1 MKKNLYLILTH
12 LTVIF
17 SVLFLIYDT
26 THAEQLTIGYIEL
39 PPYYYTN
46 TQQKP
51 DGFLLH
57 LTQRIMNK
65 AGCECSYIS
74 MPSKRILHTVKKG
87 GSFASIGW
95 FKTAQREK
103 FAKFSLPIYENKP
116 IVLLVRHENSKLFAK
131 YSTLEELL
139 AQKKF
144 KTGFVAG
151 HSMGGYIDY
160 LLEKY
165 PESFHAL
172 SGTTQQLVK
181 MLHDGRIDFCL
192 LAPVEI
198 PKIIKRS
205 DYKEDDFYFMSMADI
220 IKGNTRHLIFSKDVS
235 DATIIKINA
244 AILEIKYETELSRYA
259 EHQ

>member
-1 MKKNLYLILTH
+1 MTKNLYLILTH

-17 SVLFLIYDT
+17 SVIFLIHDT
-26 THAEQLTIGYIEL
+26 AYAEQLKIGYIEL

-46 TQQKP
+46 TAQKP
-51 DGFLLH
+51 EGFLLH

-65 AGCECSYIS
+65 AGCKCSYIS
-74 MPSKRILHTVKKG
+74 MPSKRILHTIKKG
-87 GSFASIGW
+87 GPFASIGW

-103 FAKFSLPIYENKP
+103 YAKFSLPIYENKP
-116 IVLLVRHENSKLFAK
+116 IVVLVKKENRELFAK
-131 YSTLEELL
+131 YNKLEEIL

-144 KTGFVAG
+144 KTGYIAG

-198 PKIIKRS
+198 VRIVKQS
-205 DYKEDDFYFMSMADI
+205 DYKENDFYFMSMEDI
-220 IKGNTRHLIFSKDVS
+220 IKGNTRHLIFSRDVS
-235 DATIIKINA
+235 DETIIKINA

-259 EHQ
+259 EH